1 MCDWEGLPSTNE
13 DTNTRIKGGCSC
25 EACELPGSER
35 LVSRKL
41 EMGAWSG
48 SYSCIRDIFVDGAL
62 SRDLLLSKLVSGK
75 VDVSELEI
83 GGV

>member
-13 DTNTRIKGGCSC
+13 GTNTRIKGVRSC

-41 EMGAWSG
+41 EIEAGVAVG
-48 SYSCIRDIFVDGAL
+48 YSCIRDIFVDGAL
-62 SRDLLLSKLVSGK
+62 SRELLLKLVLGQ
-75 VDVSELEI
+75 VDVSE
-83 GGV
+83 